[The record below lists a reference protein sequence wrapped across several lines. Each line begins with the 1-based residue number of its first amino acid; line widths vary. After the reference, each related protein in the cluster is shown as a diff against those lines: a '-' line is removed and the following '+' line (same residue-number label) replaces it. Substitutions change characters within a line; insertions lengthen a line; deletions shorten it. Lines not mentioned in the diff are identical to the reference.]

1 MMTQILNETAGILRS
16 CGYAATVF
24 ETGRDACEYLDAGI
38 DGQTVGI
45 GGSSTIQKIG
55 IYEKLL
61 THNTVF
67 WHWKQDADL
76 ARREAMTTDVYLTS
90 VNAIARTGEM
100 ISIDGVGNRLSSMLF
115 GHKKIYFVIGR
126 NKLTDT
132 CEQAVW
138 RARNIA
144 APRRARELNRKTPC
158 AVRCDKCY
166 DCKSTDRICRGMVTL
181 WEPMSGMEAEVLLV
195 NEDLGL

>member
-1 MMTQILNETAGILRS
+1 MTEILKHTALVLQS
-16 CGYAATVF
+16 CGYTAAVF
-24 ETGRDACEYLDAGI
+24 ETGEEACEYLNAKI
-38 DGQTVGI
+38 DRQTVGI
-45 GGSSTIQKIG
+45 GGSSTIDKIG

-67 WHWKQDADL
+67 WHWKQEPEQ
-76 ARREAMTTDVYLTS
+76 ARKEAMAADIYLTS

-144 APRRARELNRKTPC
+144 APKRASQLARKTPC
-158 AVRCDKCY
+158 ALRADKCH
-166 DCKSTDRICRGMVTL
+166 DCKSPDRICRGMVTL
-181 WEPMSGMEAEVLLV
+181 WEPMSGMDAEVLLV
-195 NEDLGL
+195 NKDLGL

>member
-1 MMTQILNETAGILRS
+1 
-16 CGYAATVF
+16 
-24 ETGRDACEYLDAGI
+24 
-38 DGQTVGI
+38 
-45 GGSSTIQKIG
+45 
-55 IYEKLL
+55 
-61 THNTVF
+61 
-67 WHWKQDADL
+67 
-76 ARREAMTTDVYLTS
+76 MTTDVYLTS

-158 AVRCDKCY
+158 AVRCDMCY

-195 NEDLGL
+195 NEELGL

>member
-1 MMTQILNETAGILRS
+1 MMTQILNDTARILRS
-16 CGYAATVF
+16 SGYTATVF
-24 ETGRDACEYLDAGI
+24 ETGRDACEYLNAEI

-45 GGSSTIQKIG
+45 GGSSTIHKIG

-158 AVRCDKCY
+158 AIRCDMCY
-166 DCKSTDRICRGMVTL
+166 DCKSTDRICRGMVKI
-181 WEPMSGMEAEVLLV
+181 GRAHV
-195 NEDLGL
+195 

>member
-1 MMTQILNETAGILRS
+1 MMTQILNDTARILRS
-16 CGYAATVF
+16 SGYAATVF
-24 ETGRDACEYLDAGI
+24 ETGRDACEYLNAEI
-38 DGQTVGI
+38 DRQTVGI
-45 GGSSTIQKIG
+45 GGSSTIHKIG

-67 WHWKQDADL
+67 WHWKQDVDL

-158 AVRCDKCY
+158 AVRCDMCY

-195 NEDLGL
+195 NEELGL

>member
-1 MMTQILNETAGILRS
+1 MTTQILKDTASVLQSR
-16 CGYAATVF
+16 GYTAAVF
-24 ETGRDACEYLDAGI
+24 ETGKDACEYLNSKI
-38 DGQTVGI
+38 DGQTAGI
-45 GGSSTIQKIG
+45 GGSSTIDKIG
-55 IYEKLL
+55 IYERLL

-76 ARREAMTTDVYLTS
+76 ARKEAMTTDVYLTS

-158 AVRCDKCY
+158 AAHCDKCY
-166 DCKSTDRICRGMVTL
+166 DCKSPDRICRGMVTL

-195 NEDLGL
+195 NEELGL

>member
-1 MMTQILNETAGILRS
+1 MMTQILNDTVCILRS
-16 CGYAATVF
+16 SGYTATVF
-24 ETGRDACEYLDAGI
+24 ETGRDACEYLNAEI

-45 GGSSTIQKIG
+45 GGSSTIHKIG

-61 THNTVF
+61 TQNPVF

-158 AVRCDKCY
+158 AVRCDMCY

-195 NEDLGL
+195 NEELGL